1 MSRTSDWRCSSA
13 FILLF
18 ITNSLSLN
26 GAAGLEGLE
35 PDPRNQNHPGPL
47 IRDGAFELGSSSL
60 ERLLVAKA
68 SSSSCC
74 PSSSSSS
81 CCSSSSSCSF

>member
-26 GAAGLEGLE
+26 GAAGLE

-68 SSSSCC
+68 SSSSCSCC

-81 CCSSSSSCSF
+81 CSF